1 MFELKEPTSGKLK
14 KAEDKAL
21 KLGQKDLRA
30 AALITLEHTLPN
42 TALEMF
48 DGELR
53 EIFYGPGSPGEKNRK
68 QSKFEGMDM
77 VQDRP
82 ALTPTGQAL
91 ATLNWGK
98 EQTGCTLT
106 IDQGV
111 GDSHT
116 NLVLKDGTVKDTKVS
131 LLEGGAV
138 KVRYKYHAPVD
149 HLSAAQLGQLHLLHQ
164 RDVKVIL
171 LGPQVDEQ
179 KDIEDG
185 QAGEQTGDSDA
196 WPFPNSG
203 HADKDGAPAPKAK
216 GRRGGGKVTP
226 IEALKKADKAARK
239 GA

>member
-14 KAEDKAL
+14 KAEDKAI
-21 KLGQKDLRA
+21 KIGQKDLRA

-53 EIFYGPGSPGEKNRK
+53 EIFYGPGSPGEKGRK

-82 ALTPTGQAL
+82 ALTATGQAL
-91 ATLNWGK
+91 ATLNWVK

-111 GDSHT
+111 GDGRA
-116 NLVLKDGTVKDTKVS
+116 NLTLKDGTVKDTKVS
-131 LLEGGAV
+131 LLEGGAL
-138 KVRYKYHAPVD
+138 KVRYKFHAPVD

-164 RDVKVIL
+164 HDVKVTL
-171 LGPQVDEQ
+171 LGPQVDDSQTDVEDDEQ
-179 KDIEDG
+179 PGAE
-185 QAGEQTGDSDA
+185 AGST
-196 WPFPNSG
+196 P
-203 HADKDGAPAPKAK
+203 PATK
-216 GRRGGGKVTP
+216 GRRGGKTLTP
-226 IEALKKADKAARK
+226 IAALAKAAK
-239 GA
+239 HAGNGKAAP